1 MSCLVF
7 LVWSYSTQ
15 RNLDRIIKLQKEC
28 VRIITYSEFTKHT
41 GLFFPELKL
50 LKVKDIFSLSKLFF
64 MLDFINENVPEELE
78 TIFVINRFIHSYEL
92 APMVWYSTH
101 HKLKRHALV

>member
-1 MSCLVF
+1 MSCMVF

-15 RNLDRIIKLQKEC
+15 RNIDRTIKSKKRC
-28 VRIITYSEFTKHT
+28 VRIITYSEFTKHA

-64 MLDFINENVPEELE
+64 MFDFISENVPEELE
-78 TIFVINRFIHSYEL
+78 TIFVINRFIHSY
-92 APMVWYSTH
+92 
-101 HKLKRHALV
+101 